1 LIIHRVLAATDGT
14 EASLRGVVVAAQLVA
29 TIHAEFVLLTA
40 VSVPQHMVL
49 TANMDERSIHQYLE
63 RTAQEALAPALD
75 LLRREGVGAEVKLVY
90 GPPPET
96 ILTEVE
102 TSRADLVVMGRG
114 SRTEPKDFLLGSVSD
129 RVARNVK
136 VPILL
141 VP

>member
-1 LIIHRVLAATDGT
+1 MIIHRILAVTDGT
-14 EASLRGVVVAAQLVA
+14 EASLRGVLAAAQLVEE
-29 TIHAEFVLLTA
+29 IHAEFVLLTA
-40 VSVPQHMVL
+40 VPVQQHMIL

-63 RTAQEALAPALD
+63 RTAQETLTSALD
-75 LLRREGVGAEVKLVY
+75 VLRREGVGAEVKVVY

-96 ILTEVE
+96 ILAEIE

-114 SRTEPKDFLLGSVSD
+114 SRTEPKDFLLGSASD
-129 RVARNVK
+129 RVARSVR

>member
-1 LIIHRVLAATDGT
+1 LIKQRALAAVDET
-14 EASLRGVVVAAQLVA
+14 EASARAVLVAARLVE
-29 TIHAEFVLLTA
+29 TSGAELVLLTA

-49 TANMDERSIHQYLE
+49 TANMDERSIHRYLE
-63 RTAQEALAPALD
+63 RNAQESLASALAV
-75 LLRREGVGAEVKLVY
+75 LRQEGVGAEVKVVY
-90 GPPPET
+90 GPPAET
-96 ILTEVE
+96 ILAEVE
-102 TSRADLVVMGRG
+102 NSRADLVVMGRG

>member
-1 LIIHRVLAATDGT
+1 LIIQRILAATDGT
-14 EASLRGVVVAAQLVA
+14 EASLRGVLAAAQLVEE
-29 TIHAEFVLLTA
+29 ISAEFVLLTA
-40 VSVPQHMVL
+40 VPVQQHMVL

-63 RTAQEALAPALD
+63 RTAQEVLTSALD
-75 LLRREGVGAEVKLVY
+75 VLRREGVGAEVKVVY

-96 ILTEVE
+96 ILAEVE

-114 SRTEPKDFLLGSVSD
+114 SRTEPKDFLLGSTSD
-129 RVARNVK
+129 RVARHVK